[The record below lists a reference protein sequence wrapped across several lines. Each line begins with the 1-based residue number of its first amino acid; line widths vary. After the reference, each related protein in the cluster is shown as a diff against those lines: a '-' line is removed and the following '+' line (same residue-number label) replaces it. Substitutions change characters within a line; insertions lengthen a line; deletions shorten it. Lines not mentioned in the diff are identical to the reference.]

1 MSRTTLT
8 IAAGL
13 AAAVGVLAAV
23 HTAAGWRSEAKAARD
38 CLVAVSPGAKAAAD
52 PAKACPAAIAADHLV
67 AVQARACDAALDAR
81 PEHLFGVGTRCSAP
95 VKRVWTE
102 RNVARDEAAR
112 LTATLNQ
119 ERLGRDAAIDR
130 AAASATLQAER
141 KARAAAAVQ
150 AAPRDAAGLVVCGVQ
165 CLRDRAAFV
174 AGQQP

>member
-1 MSRTTLT
+1 MITNVDRIVAALT
-8 IAAGL
+8 ITS
-13 AAAVGVLAAV
+13 VLALAGHAV
-23 HTAAGWRSEAKAARD
+23 WTWRSEAKAARD
-38 CLVAVSPGAKAAAD
+38 CLAAVSPGAKAAAD

-81 PEHLFGVGTRCSAP
+81 PENLFGVGTRCTAP
-95 VKRVWTE
+95 VKRVWAE

-112 LTATLNQ
+112 LTATLHQ

-150 AAPRDAAGLVVCGVQ
+150 AAPRDAAGLVVCGAQ
-165 CLRDRAAFV
+165 CLRDRSAFV
-174 AGQQP
+174 AGQ

>member
-1 MSRTTLT
+1 VSRTAVT
-8 IAAGL
+8 IVGALALAL
-13 AAAVGVLAAV
+13 AALATTHKVVGWY
-23 HTAAGWRSEAKAARD
+23 TEATAARD
-38 CLVAVSPGAKAAAD
+38 CLAAVSLGAKAAAD

-67 AVQARACDAALDAR
+67 AVQARACDEALDAR
-81 PEHLFGVGTRCSAP
+81 PENAFGVGARCTAP
-95 VKRVWTE
+95 VKRIWAE

-112 LTATLNQ
+112 LSDTLNQ

-150 AAPRDAAGLVVCGVQ
+150 AAPRDAAGLVVCGAQ

-174 AGQQP
+174 AGQ